1 MTASSHAGPGCEPW
15 RARLDVGFQSE
26 AWRAGEDNINQY
38 LQIDL
43 GIEYNIT
50 KVATQG
56 RHMTG
61 GSCWVTRYNVSHSL
75 DGSTWGLY
83 MEDTVVRVLRLI
95 SFVRTESRANPKHI

>member
-1 MTASSHAGPGCEPW
+1 M
-15 RARLDVGFQSE
+15 DVGFQSE

-56 RHMTG
+56 RHMTDD
-61 GSCWVTRYNVSHSL
+61 SCWVTRYNVSHSL

-95 SFVRTESRANPKHI
+95 SFVRPESRANPKHI